1 MGNLKKKRDSDRKL
15 AEKKFA
21 SYVKFYEMYKDK
33 SLEELRDIWQ
43 SFPNPPGGTKRQ
55 ALLALAEEKQSI
67 IRQKT
72 MMEAAEAVKLEED
85 RVKQEEVKDERDTET
100 QEENN

>member
-1 MGNLKKKRDSDRKL
+1 MANTKKKADKYRIV
-15 AEKKFA
+15 AEKKFQ
-21 SYVKFYEMYKDK
+21 SYAKFYDMYKDK
-33 SLEELRDIWQ
+33 SLEELKEIWQ

-67 IRQKT
+67 LRQKT
-72 MMEAAEAVKLEED
+72 MMEAAEAVKIEEE
-85 RVKQEEVKDERDTET
+85 RIKQEEVKDERNNEN

>member
-1 MGNLKKKRDSDRKL
+1 MGNLKKKRDKDRLL
-15 AEKKFA
+15 AQKKFE
-21 SYVKFYEMYKDK
+21 SYVKFYDMYKDK
-33 SLEELRDIWQ
+33 TLEELKEIWQ

-72 MMEAAEAVKLEED
+72 MMEAAEAVKIEEE
-85 RVKQEEVKDERDTET
+85 RIKQEEVKDERNTET
-100 QEENN
+100 